1 MKGKNLR
8 MTRQRQRIL
17 EVLRSTTSHPTADWV
32 YEQVRRE
39 IPDISLGTVYRNLK
53 VLKESGE
60 IMELNYGSTFSR
72 YDGNPVNH
80 YHFQCE
86 ECGRIYD
93 LDLPVQEELNRA
105 ASQSSGF
112 HVTHHRLEFYG
123 TCRACLAG
131 NGRE

>member
-105 ASQSSGF
+105 AGQRSGF
-112 HVTHHRLEFYG
+112 QITHHRLEFYG
-123 TCRACLAG
+123 TCRACLG
-131 NGRE
+131 EIRRE